1 LVVPEVRDKKR
12 LYHPVPAAIMAPNA
26 SDCTSRIPARLSAS
40 ERLFTAR
47 LPVELPDVPDVALG
61 LAFGAA
67 LGLGAALALGA
78 GVAVTSTV
86 AVTAAEPV
94 AVGAPEVVGAD
105 VATTRPP
112 AVAANLPANIQTTTT
127 RVIVAMNEVMMPASH
142 VDLGARNPAIIGG
155 NNGTG

>member
-1 LVVPEVRDKKR
+1 
-12 LYHPVPAAIMAPNA
+12 
-26 SDCTSRIPARLSAS
+26 LSAS

-47 LPVELPDVPDVALG
+47 PPVELPDVPDVALG

-67 LGLGAALALGA
+67 LALGT
-78 GVAVTSTV
+78 GLAVTSTV

-94 AVGAPEVVGAD
+94 AVGTPEVVGAD

-112 AVAANLPANIQTTTT
+112 AVAANLPANIQTITT
-127 RVIVAMNEVMMPASH
+127 RVIVAMNEVMMPANH

>member
-1 LVVPEVRDKKR
+1 LFVPEVRDKKR

-67 LGLGAALALGA
+67 LGLAFGLGA
-78 GVAVTSTV
+78 GLAVTSTV
-86 AVTAAEPV
+86 AVSAAEPV
-94 AVGAPEVVGAD
+94 AVGTPEVVGAD

-112 AVAANLPANIQTTTT
+112 AVAANLPANIQTITT